1 MKGNTM
7 KTRYSC
13 ISFYTAVCQKYFPV
27 LLFLL
32 LMSGVLLTF
41 SRAALS
47 QDISSELK
55 VEHRVVSIQEN
66 AGLVPTTVIIKR
78 GTTVIWL
85 NYSSEPN
92 VIKFQ
97 NKKVTTACRSPINF
111 FLADNGS
118 YQSIPL
124 RIGAVASLCF
134 IEKGTFEYKIRPPN
148 PQWNDPE
155 PLRGTIRVD

>member
-1 MKGNTM
+1 MSG
-7 KTRYSC
+7 
-13 ISFYTAVCQKYFPV
+13 
-27 LLFLL
+27 LL
-32 LMSGVLLTF
+32 LTCSP
-41 SRAALS
+41 AALS

-66 AGLVPTTVIIKR
+66 AGLVPSTVIIKR

-85 NYSSEPN
+85 NYSGEPN

-124 RIGAVASLCF
+124 KIGSVASLCF
-134 IEKGTFEYKIRPPN
+134 IEKGTFEYQIRPPN
-148 PQWNDPE
+148 PEWDNPQL
-155 PLRGTIRVD
+155 LRGTIRVN